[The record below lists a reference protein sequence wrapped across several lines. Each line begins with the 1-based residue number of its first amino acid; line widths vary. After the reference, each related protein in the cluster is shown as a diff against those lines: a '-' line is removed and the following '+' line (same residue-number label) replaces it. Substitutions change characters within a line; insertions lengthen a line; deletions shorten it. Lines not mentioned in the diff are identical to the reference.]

1 MLVEE
6 TLVFQ
11 GVFDGHSSCPWIVQP
26 AREPHH
32 MKRIEA
38 VVRRS
43 DLSSFYQCAEKLGI
57 FGFDLSENRIP
68 RAAGSHGRLCS
79 KSTINPQPPSRLKV
93 DFAVLDREAK
103 DTVHA
108 VLEQVHPDS
117 IAIFELKETSSA
129 GGESGDL
136 RPEASGRPQNS
147 T

>member
-1 MLVEE
+1 
-6 TLVFQ
+6 
-11 GVFDGHSSCPWIVQP
+11 
-26 AREPHH
+26 

-38 VVRRS
+38 VVRRA

-68 RAAGSHGRLCS
+68 RAAGSRSQLPP
-79 KSTINPQPPSRLKV
+79 KSNAKTETPSRLKV

-117 IAIFELKETSSA
+117 IAIFELKESAPSA
-129 GGESGDL
+129 GTPSIK
-136 RPEASGRPQNS
+136 P
-147 T
+147 